1 VALSSEYRAAEN
13 QQRGRF
19 AEILMGNRVKRVVA
33 YCRVSTDQ
41 QADSGLSIE
50 AQREQLVSFT
60 IASGLELVGLFI
72 DAGISGAKDETE
84 RPGLREAL
92 AAITEG
98 RADALVVSKRDRLAR
113 DMSLA
118 GYFETTVGRAGGE
131 LIVLDEQNV
140 PAITRCVMR
149 MIAQVER
156 ELASQRT
163 RLAMKVLRDQGR
175 HCGSTPYGYTIVS
188 GKLEPKAG
196 EIEVVHRVVEL
207 RAKKTT
213 LADIAALLTSSN
225 VPTRR
230 GGKWSAEQ
238 IRSILE
244 RAKTCGVR
252 RQTVPYQEPQEKV
265 SSLNDREGE
274 GATDHL

>member
-1 VALSSEYRAAEN
+1 
-13 QQRGRF
+13 
-19 AEILMGNRVKRVVA
+19 MGSRVKSVVA

-118 GYFETTVGRAGGE
+118 GYIETTVKRAGGE
-131 LIVLDEQNV
+131 LIVLDEQDV
-140 PAITRCVMR
+140 SPITKCVMR
-149 MIAQVER
+149 MVAEIER

-163 RLAMKVLRDQGR
+163 RLAMKALRAQGK
-175 HCGSTPYGYTIVS
+175 HCGSTPYGYTIVD

-196 EIEVVHRVVEL
+196 EIEVVHRIVEL
-207 RAKKTT
+207 RAKKMT
-213 LADIAALLTSSN
+213 LAEIASYLTTSN

-230 GGKWSAEQ
+230 GGKWGAEQ
-238 IRSILE
+238 VRSILE
-244 RAKTCGVR
+244 RAKT
-252 RQTVPYQEPQEKV
+252 QALPQVPATAACSDKSDDDR
-265 SSLNDREGE
+265 SSAMGMLG
-274 GATDHL
+274 TQ

>member
-1 VALSSEYRAAEN
+1 MA
-13 QQRGRF
+13 
-19 AEILMGNRVKRVVA
+19 NRVKSVVA

-50 AQREQLVSFT
+50 AQREQLVSFA

-72 DAGISGAKDETE
+72 DAGISGAKDENE

-118 GYFETTVGRAGGE
+118 GFIETTIRRAGAE
-131 LIVLDEQNV
+131 LIVLDEQDV
-140 PAITRCVMR
+140 SPIVRCVMQ
-149 MIAQVER
+149 MVAQIER

-163 RLAMKVLRDQGR
+163 RLAMKALRAQGK
-175 HCGSTPYGYTIVS
+175 HCGSTPYGYLIRD
-188 GKLEPKAG
+188 GRLEPRAG
-196 EIEVVHRVVEL
+196 EIEIVLQIVEL
-207 RAKKTT
+207 RGKKKT
-213 LADIAALLTSSN
+213 LADIAGLLTSSG

-230 GGKWSAEQ
+230 GGRWSPEQ
-238 IRSILE
+238 VRSILL
-244 RAKTCGVR
+244 RA
-252 RQTVPYQEPQEKV
+252 QLP
-265 SSLNDREGE
+265 
-274 GATDHL
+274 ATAA

>member
-1 VALSSEYRAAEN
+1 
-13 QQRGRF
+13 
-19 AEILMGNRVKRVVA
+19 MGNRVKSVVA

-41 QADSGLSIE
+41 QVDSGLSIE

-60 IASGLELVGLFI
+60 IASGLELVGLSI

-92 AAITEG
+92 TTITEG

-118 GYFETTVGRAGGE
+118 GYIETTIKRAGAE
-131 LIVLDEQNV
+131 LIVLDEQDV
-140 PAITRCVMR
+140 SPITRCVMQ
-149 MIAQVER
+149 MVAQIER

-163 RLAMKVLRDQGR
+163 RLAMKALRDQGK
-175 HCGSTPYGYTIVS
+175 HCGSTPYGYTIVD

-196 EIEVVHRVVEL
+196 EIEFVRRIVEL
-207 RAKKTT
+207 REQEMT
-213 LADIAALLTSSN
+213 LTDIAAYLTSSK

-230 GGKWSAEQ
+230 GGRWGAEQ
-238 IRSILE
+238 VRSILE
-244 RAKTCGVR
+244 RAKTHA
-252 RQTVPYQEPQEKV
+252 VPLPA
-265 SSLNDREGE
+265 S
-274 GATDHL
+274 AA

>member
-1 VALSSEYRAAEN
+1 MA
-13 QQRGRF
+13 
-19 AEILMGNRVKRVVA
+19 NRVKRVVA

-72 DAGISGAKDETE
+72 DAGISGAKDENE

-118 GYFETTVGRAGGE
+118 GYIETTIKRAGGE
-131 LIVLDEQNV
+131 LIVLDEQDV
-140 PAITRCVMR
+140 SPITRCVMQ
-149 MIAQVER
+149 MVAQIER

-163 RLAMKVLRDQGR
+163 RLAMKALRDQGK
-175 HCGSTPYGYTIVS
+175 HCGSTPYGYEIVN

-196 EIEVVHRVVEL
+196 EIEIVRMIVEL
-207 RAKKTT
+207 RERKPQGKKMT
-213 LADIAALLTSSN
+213 LAEIGAYLTAAN

-230 GGKWSAEQ
+230 GGKWGAEQ
-238 IRSILE
+238 VRSILE
-244 RAKTCGVR
+244 RAKTHGV
-252 RQTVPYQEPQEKV
+252 PQ
-265 SSLNDREGE
+265 LP
-274 GATDHL
+274 ATAA

>member
-1 VALSSEYRAAEN
+1 MT
-13 QQRGRF
+13 G
-19 AEILMGNRVKRVVA
+19 RVKSVVG
-33 YCRVSTDQ
+33 YVRVSTDQ
-41 QADSGLSIE
+41 QAESGLSIE

-92 AAITEG
+92 AAITDG

-118 GYFETTVGRAGGE
+118 GYIETTVKRAGGE
-131 LIVLDEQNV
+131 VIVLDEQDV
-140 PAITRCVMR
+140 SPITRCVMQ
-149 MIAQVER
+149 MVAQIER

-163 RLAMKVLRDQGR
+163 RLAMKALRDQGK
-175 HCGSTPYGYTIVS
+175 HCGSTPYGYTIVD
-188 GKLEPKAG
+188 GRLEPKTG
-196 EIEVVHRVVEL
+196 ETEVIGQIVEL

-213 LADIAALLTSSN
+213 LAAIATHLTDTS

-238 IRSILE
+238 VRAILE
-244 RAKTCGVR
+244 RAKALGAAC
-252 RQTVPYQEPQEKV
+252 
-265 SSLNDREGE
+265 EGRKIE
-274 GATDHL
+274 ASPEMCS

>member
-1 VALSSEYRAAEN
+1 
-13 QQRGRF
+13 
-19 AEILMGNRVKRVVA
+19 MGNRVKSVVA

-118 GYFETTVGRAGGE
+118 GYIETTIKRAGGE
-131 LIVLDEQNV
+131 LIVLDEQDV
-140 PAITRCVMR
+140 SPITRCVMQ
-149 MIAQVER
+149 MVAQIER

-163 RLAMKVLRDQGR
+163 RLAMKALRDQGK
-175 HCGSTPYGYTIVS
+175 HCGSTPYGYEIMD
-188 GKLEPKAG
+188 GKLTPRAD
-196 EIEVVHRVVEL
+196 EIEVVHRIIEL
-207 RAKKTT
+207 RSKRMT
-213 LADIAALLTSSN
+213 LAAIASELTTSN

-230 GGKWSAEQ
+230 GGRWSAEQ
-238 IRSILE
+238 IRSILA
-244 RAKTCGVR
+244 RVKR
-252 RQTVPYQEPQEKV
+252 H
-265 SSLNDREGE
+265 
-274 GATDHL
+274 GAPPLPATAA

>member
-1 VALSSEYRAAEN
+1 
-13 QQRGRF
+13 
-19 AEILMGNRVKRVVA
+19 MGNRIKSVVA

-72 DAGISGAKDETE
+72 DAGISGAKDENE

-92 AAITEG
+92 SAITEG

-118 GYFETTVGRAGGE
+118 GYIETTIKRAGAE
-131 LIVLDEQNV
+131 LIVLDEQDV
-140 PAITRCVMR
+140 SPITRCVMQ
-149 MIAQVER
+149 MVAQIER

-163 RLAMKVLRDQGR
+163 RLAMKALRDQGK
-175 HCGSTPYGYTIVS
+175 HCGSTPYGYTIVD

-196 EIEVVHRVVEL
+196 EIEVVHRIVEL
-207 RAKKTT
+207 RKKKTT
-213 LADIAALLTSSN
+213 LADIAAHLTASN

-230 GGKWSAEQ
+230 GGRWSAEQ
-238 IRSILE
+238 VRSILE
-244 RAKTCGVR
+244 RAKTHGVAK
-252 RQTVPYQEPQEKV
+252 VP
-265 SSLNDREGE
+265 
-274 GATDHL
+274 ATAA

>member
-1 VALSSEYRAAEN
+1 MKS
-13 QQRGRF
+13 
-19 AEILMGNRVKRVVA
+19 VVA

-41 QADSGLSIE
+41 QAESGLSIE

-118 GYFETTVGRAGGE
+118 GYIETTIRRAGAE
-131 LIVLDEQNV
+131 LIVLDEQDV
-140 PAITRCVMR
+140 SPITRCVMQ
-149 MIAQVER
+149 MVAQIER

-163 RLAMKVLRDQGR
+163 RLAMKALRDQGK
-175 HCGSTPYGYTIVS
+175 HCGSTPYGYAIVN
-188 GKLEPKAG
+188 GRLEAKAG
-196 EIEVVHRVVEL
+196 EIEVVQRIVEL
-207 RAKKTT
+207 RTKKMT
-213 LADIAALLTSSN
+213 LAEIAELLTRSN

-230 GGKWSAEQ
+230 GGKWGAEQ
-238 IRSILE
+238 VRVIFQ
-244 RAKTCGVR
+244 RAKTRGVPLLPA
-252 RQTVPYQEPQEKV
+252 TAA
-265 SSLNDREGE
+265 LN
-274 GATDHL
+274 A